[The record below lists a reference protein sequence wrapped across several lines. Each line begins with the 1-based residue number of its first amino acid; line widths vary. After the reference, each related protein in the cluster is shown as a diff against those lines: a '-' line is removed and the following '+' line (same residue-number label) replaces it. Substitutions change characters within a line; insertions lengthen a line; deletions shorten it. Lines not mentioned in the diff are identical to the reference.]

1 MFLAGATR
9 PGGRD
14 WAYAIEVNGEAVG
27 GTGVHLR
34 EDVERFSAEIGY
46 WLGETFWGR
55 GIATAAVQT
64 LSQHVLRST
73 EIFRIYAYVY
83 ATNPASMRV
92 LEKAGFEREAILRR
106 SAVKN
111 GVAVDRALYAI
122 TRDPGLAY
130 KRIE

>member
-1 MFLAGATR
+1 
-9 PGGRD
+9 
-14 WAYAIEVNGEAVG
+14 VG
-27 GTGVHLR
+27 GIGLHPR

-64 LSQHVLRST
+64 LSQHVLRTT
-73 EIFRIYAYVY
+73 EIFRIYAHVY
-83 ATNPASMRV
+83 ASNLASMRV

-111 GVAVDRALYAI
+111 GVVIDRAVYTI
-122 TRDPGLAY
+122 MRDPGLPY

>member
-1 MFLAGATR
+1 
-9 PGGRD
+9 
-14 WAYAIEVNGEAVG
+14 VNGEAVG

-64 LSQHVLRST
+64 LSQHVLRTT
-73 EIFRIYAYVY
+73 EIFRIYAHVY
-83 ATNPASMRV
+83 AGNQASMRV

-111 GVAVDRALYAI
+111 GVVIDRAVYTI
-122 TRDPGLAY
+122 TRDPGLPY
-130 KRIE
+130 RRIE